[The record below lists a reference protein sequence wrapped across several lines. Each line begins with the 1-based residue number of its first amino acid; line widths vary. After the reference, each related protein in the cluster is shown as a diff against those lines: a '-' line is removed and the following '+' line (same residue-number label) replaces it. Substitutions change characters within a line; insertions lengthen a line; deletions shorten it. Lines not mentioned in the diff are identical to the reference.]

1 MEETVRLAEEELV
14 PEAVGLRDGK
24 LSPGTGRL
32 DEEEIA
38 GG

>member
-1 MEETVRLAEEELV
+1 MEENVRLAEEELV

-24 LSPGTGRL
+24 LLPGTDGL
-32 DEEEIA
+32 DENEIA